1 VISVRKHKNLG
12 DSEMATESTVFI
24 YKSDGYVLCLA
35 REWGVFLQK
44 AEIPFT
50 SCNSCRSPKPQ
61 ERRGLELGN
70 CGNPFLQKIFL
81 TRPAGGSG

>member
-1 VISVRKHKNLG
+1 MVKWPRKVQFTLINQ
-12 DSEMATESTVFI
+12 MVTF
-24 YKSDGYVLCLA
+24 YVWPWG
-35 REWGVFLQK
+35 WGVFLQK

-50 SCNSCRSPKPQ
+50 LCNSSRTPKPQ